1 MQKNERKYIKSFA
14 RESDCED
21 YINLL
26 IKKDDLEELPTNDHG
41 YIPITLKRVDEDIYN
56 NKFIIY
62 LNTRLL

>member
-41 YIPITLKRVDEDIYN
+41 YIPIT
-56 NKFIIY
+56 
-62 LNTRLL
+62 T